1 MASIRKQKCGSWR
14 VQVRRRMSRR
24 RSALAP
30 DPQAFRC
37 GRDFSAWLRLT
48 PVQKLGQIT
57 KAGERTLRRL
67 LVIGP
72 AR

>member
-1 MASIRKQKCGSWR
+1 MRQLAGSGPPPHEPPPIRAGSGPAGLP
-14 VQVRRRMSRR
+14 VRAGLLR
-24 RSALAP
+24 L
-30 DPQAFRC
+30 
-37 GRDFSAWLRLT
+37 LRLT
-48 PVQKLGQIT
+48 PVQRSSGGKQKLGQIT

>member
-1 MASIRKQKCGSWR
+1 
-14 VQVRRRMSRR
+14 MSRR

-37 GRDFSAWLRLT
+37 GRDFPAWLRLT
-48 PVQKLGQIT
+48 PVQRSSGGKQTLGQIT